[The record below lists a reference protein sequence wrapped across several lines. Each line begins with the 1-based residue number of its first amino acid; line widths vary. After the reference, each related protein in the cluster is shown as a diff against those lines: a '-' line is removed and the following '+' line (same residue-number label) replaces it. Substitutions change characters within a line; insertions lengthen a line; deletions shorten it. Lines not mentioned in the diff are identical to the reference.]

1 VFGCFMHIGL
11 YVSRIAFVRFARKTL
26 ERAAFIMTMSA
37 QVFWSRACV
46 AFRLLRSLLDV
57 HAEKSEVWNV
67 INFLWEG
74 EVT

>member
-1 VFGCFMHIGL
+1 MFGCFMHIGL